1 MEKKM
6 KKQSIWLV
14 TFVVMFA
21 MIFAAC
27 KSPSSSGYDSAEANG
42 NGMTMEDIKVPKNFN
57 WKTFATYDITLEAE
71 EAGQFQV
78 VSESGTVYH
87 RANLNGKDAY
97 TFNLAIPTYEDKV
110 KVQFRG
116 ESMLLDLSSKSLF
129 HSFEGKGAAKLNRG
143 IIASG
148 R

>member
-1 MEKKM
+1 MRQ
-6 KKQSIWLV
+6 QSIWLV
-14 TFVVMFA
+14 TLVVMFA

-27 KSPSSSGYDSAEANG
+27 KSPSKSGYDSDEVNG
-42 NGMTMEDIKVPKNFN
+42 SGITMEDIKVPKNFN
-57 WKTFATYDITLEAE
+57 WKTFATYDITFEAE

-97 TFNLAIPTYEDKV
+97 TFNLAIPTFEDKV
-110 KVQFRG
+110 KVLFRG
-116 ESMLLDLSSKSLF
+116 ETVSLDLSNKSLF
-129 HSFEGKGAAKLNRG
+129 HSFENKKSTQQKRQM
-143 IIASG
+143 AS

>member
-1 MEKKM
+1 MRQ
-6 KKQSIWLV
+6 QSITIV
-14 TFVVMFA
+14 TIVLMLA
-21 MIFAAC
+21 LLAAC
-27 KSPSSSGYDSAEANG
+27 KSPSSSGYDSDEVNG
-42 NGMTMEDIKVPKNFN
+42 SGITMEDIKVPKSFN

>member
-1 MEKKM
+1 MRQ
-6 KKQSIWLV
+6 QSIWLV
-14 TFVVMFA
+14 TLVVMFA

-27 KSPSSSGYDSAEANG
+27 KSPSNSGYDSEEVNG
-42 NGMTMEDIKVPKNFN
+42 NGMTMEDINVPNNFN

-78 VSESGTVYH
+78 VSERGTVYH

-97 TFNLAIPTYEDKV
+97 TFNLAIPTFEDKV

-116 ESMLLDLSSKSLF
+116 ESVLLDLSNKSLF
-129 HSFEGKGAAKLNRG
+129 HSFEGNASKNKKGGR
-143 IIASG
+143 IIAG
-148 R
+148 M